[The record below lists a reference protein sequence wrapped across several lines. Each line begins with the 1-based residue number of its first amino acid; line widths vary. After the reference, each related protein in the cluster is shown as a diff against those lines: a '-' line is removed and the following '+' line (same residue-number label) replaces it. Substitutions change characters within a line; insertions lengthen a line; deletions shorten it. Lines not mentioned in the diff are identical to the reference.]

1 MACRC
6 MGISRQAY
14 YQSHQRERQC
24 QVRAQTVIKMVQSI
38 RLRHASGLIGED
50 PADIPNNLMP
60 FIAQVAVGRRERL
73 AVFGSDYSTPDGTGV
88 RDYIHVV
95 DLAPG
100 HVAALNRL
108 FSTEGG
114 FTVNLGTGHGYSVL
128 DTVRAFE
135 AASGRAV
142 PYDIV
147 PRRPG
152 DIASCYASADKA
164 KELLGWQAQKNID
177 DMCADH
183 WRWQHQSPQG
193 YAA

>member
-1 MACRC
+1 M
-6 MGISRQAY
+6 
-14 YQSHQRERQC
+14 
-24 QVRAQTVIKMVQSI
+24 
-38 RLRHASGLIGED
+38 
-50 PADIPNNLMP
+50 
-60 FIAQVAVGRRERL
+60 
-73 AVFGSDYSTPDGTGV
+73 

-95 DLAPG
+95 YLALG

-108 FSTEGG
+108 FSLEGC
-114 FTVNLGTGHGYSVL
+114 FTVNLGMSDSML

-164 KELLGWQAQKNID
+164 KGLLGTAVLTIRIAFRPGCSWLTGRLSEIPGYPHAQCIKTYLND
-177 DMCADH
+177 
-183 WRWQHQSPQG
+183 
-193 YAA
+193 